1 MDDYNET
8 GLPADLERVAGRLRD
23 ERPRLD
29 ALELDAISR
38 RIGARD
44 GRTVSMTRR
53 NGFMR
58 SRLAITGMLV
68 AGVLFSTTG
77 AGLAVEGISGSGSA
91 AQSQYPTTTTTTT
104 TATQPPPTQTTTQA
118 APPPA
123 PQTTTQAPPPPARDT
138 LGVIGEIE
146 SEEPS
151 QEPTAAPTPAQAPRQ
166 EQAVADEGELPFT
179 GFAAIPVL
187 LLGIGLL
194 TSGLVLRRRTSRD
207 DG

>member
-8 GLPADLERVAGRLRD
+8 GLPEDLERVAGRLRE

-38 RIGARD
+38 RIGGRD
-44 GRTVSMTRR
+44 GRTVSRTRR

-91 AQSQYPTTTTTTT
+91 AQSQYPTTTTTTP
-104 TATQPPPTQTTTQA
+104 TQPPPTQTTTQA

-123 PQTTTQAPPPPARDT
+123 PTTTQAAPPARDT

-207 DG
+207 DA

>member
-1 MDDYNET
+1 MPE
-8 GLPADLERVAGRLRD
+8 DLERLAERLRD

-29 ALELDAISR
+29 ALELDAVR
-38 RIGARD
+38 RRVGARTRRSAS
-44 GRTVSMTRR
+44 GTRR

-91 AQSQYPTTTTTTT
+91 ASQQYPTTPTTPTT
-104 TATQPPPTQTTTQA
+104 TATPPTTTATT
-118 APPPA
+118 PPA
-123 PQTTTQAPPPPARDT
+123 PKRDT

-151 QEPTAAPTPAQAPRQ
+151 ETPTAQPAPAQAPRQ

-187 LLGIGLL
+187 LLGVGLL

-207 DG
+207 DA

>member
-8 GLPADLERVAGRLRD
+8 GMPEDLERLAERLRD

-29 ALELDAISR
+29 ALELDAVR
-38 RIGARD
+38 RRVGARA
-44 GRTVSMTRR
+44 GRSASRTRR

-91 AQSQYPTTTTTTT
+91 ASQQYPTTPTTPTT
-104 TATQPPPTQTTTQA
+104 TAAPPTTAA
-118 APPPA
+118 APAPPA
-123 PQTTTQAPPPPARDT
+123 PAPAPKRDT

-151 QEPTAAPTPAQAPRQ
+151 ETPTAQPTPAQAPRQ
-166 EQAVADEGELPFT
+166 AQAVADEGELPFT

-187 LLGIGLL
+187 LLGVGLL

-207 DG
+207 DA

>member
-8 GLPADLERVAGRLRD
+8 GMPEDLERLAERLRD

-29 ALELDAISR
+29 ALELDAVRR
-38 RIGARD
+38 RIGVRA
-44 GRTVSMTRR
+44 GRSASRTRR
-53 NGFMR
+53 NDFMR

-91 AQSQYPTTTTTTT
+91 ASQQYPTTPTTPTT
-104 TATQPPPTQTTTQA
+104 TATTPPTTSVA
-118 APPPA
+118 SGAPAPAPTPPA
-123 PQTTTQAPPPPARDT
+123 PRRDT

-151 QEPTAAPTPAQAPRQ
+151 QQPTAQPTPAQAPRQ
-166 EQAVADEGELPFT
+166 QQAVADEGELPFT

-207 DG
+207 DA